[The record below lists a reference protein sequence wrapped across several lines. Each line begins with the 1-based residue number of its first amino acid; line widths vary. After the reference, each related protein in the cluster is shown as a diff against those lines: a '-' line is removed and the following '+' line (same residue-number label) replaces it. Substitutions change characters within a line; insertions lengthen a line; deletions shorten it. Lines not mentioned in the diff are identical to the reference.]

1 MKGSVRQTAYKK
13 AHNRRF
19 LVSFEVNNRSDMAGV
34 TKAFETKCS
43 VIIFCCPDSKTKIV
57 MWLRD
62 YSKEDFSIAP
72 VNNHRFKFQNV
83 INS

>member
-1 MKGSVRQTAYKK
+1 
-13 AHNRRF
+13 
-19 LVSFEVNNRSDMAGV
+19 MAGV